1 MNIVEQR
8 KSISSLYVLKAICAF
23 LVVIIHFPMKYG
35 YYFYP
40 IVRIAVPCFFM
51 ISGYFLYS
59 DNREKLISNLKRALR
74 KTLQVTIWA
83 YAFYFL
89 VELFLFLIFKNN
101 TLDIPSHT
109 LLYYIVAGPSI
120 GGSSHLWYL
129 IAYIETLI
137 IALICARTSTI
148 KVLWWLFPIGLILNL
163 LIGKYSFILPPIDFS
178 VVGLPKYIAARNFI
192 TIGIPA
198 FAVGLFLRKNITLIQ
213 QRFTAQKIWIATVV
227 FLMLA
232 IIEFAFLEVQYGR
245 ENTGDISF
253 FTIPLTVCLVLL
265 CLQYPS
271 FGAGSYFSTI
281 GRKYSTDIYIYHMFG
296 GNFLVGYIGAII
308 YKITGI
314 ETLALYN
321 APTVFVAT
329 LIFVIVWQRCVEW
342 AKMKTSKIFAAIAR

>member
-59 DNREKLISNLKRALR
+59 DNREKLMSNLKRALR

-83 YAFYFL
+83 YVFYFL

-137 IALICARTSTI
+137 IALICAKTNTI

-192 TIGIPA
+192 TLGIPA

-227 FLMLA
+227 FLMLG
-232 IIEFAFLEVQYGR
+232 II
-245 ENTGDISF
+245 
-253 FTIPLTVCLVLL
+253 
-265 CLQYPS
+265 
-271 FGAGSYFSTI
+271 
-281 GRKYSTDIYIYHMFG
+281 
-296 GNFLVGYIGAII
+296 
-308 YKITGI
+308 
-314 ETLALYN
+314 
-321 APTVFVAT
+321 
-329 LIFVIVWQRCVEW
+329 
-342 AKMKTSKIFAAIAR
+342 